1 MLLFFYFE
9 SGKDVLIWV
18 ILAAVIFAVAA
29 LITKAAFVIRNNK
42 KYKENKNGGQDFS
55 FGDDA
60 FDLESKYT
68 DDGCLIMPR
77 GVKYSVGLNGQ
88 LQAGVYELRSE
99 NADVNVF
106 KVIVNDTEKEFADGD
121 VVILSAGDV
130 VCPTSETLFVKI
142 RED

>member
-1 MLLFFYFE
+1 M
-9 SGKDVLIWV
+9 
-18 ILAAVIFAVAA
+18 
-29 LITKAAFVIRNNK
+29 
-42 KYKENKNGGQDFS
+42 
-55 FGDDA
+55 
-60 FDLESKYT
+60 ESKYT

-130 VCPTSETLFVKI
+130 VCPTSETLLVKI